1 MTVTTQNS
9 EHTFGHPML
18 KHWSLEPD
26 IVYLNHGTV
35 GVTPNR
41 VMRAQQAIRDEI
53 ERQPA
58 RFMLRELEHHT
69 SGPFAQTPRIRAAAD
84 AVAAFLGARGGDLV
98 FVDNATTGINAVL
111 RSLPF
116 AADDEILMLD
126 LAYGAVT
133 NTAHYVARARGATVI
148 TVHIPFP
155 NTDPNEV
162 VDLIAKAIT
171 ARTKILVVD
180 HIAAFTSLILPLPEI
195 AAACHAKNV
204 PVLVDG
210 AHAPGALEL
219 NIAALGVDWYV
230 GNLHKWAFAPR
241 GCGILWASPERQQGL
256 HPTVIS
262 WGLDQGFTQ
271 EFDLLGTKDPSAS
284 LVAPEAIAFIRDLG
298 ETQMRQHNHALAWQ
312 AAHWLADD
320 LGTTFTTR
328 RSMAG
333 ALVSVPLP
341 ERAGSSAQEAFAL
354 QHALLYQDRIE
365 IPILAIN
372 GGLYARISAQVYNQ
386 MGDIER
392 LGQALQARLQ

>member
-1 MTVTTQNS
+1 MNTHTQY
-9 EHTFGHPML
+9 TFGHPML
-18 KHWSLEPD
+18 EHWSLEPD

-41 VMRAQQAIRDEI
+41 VMRAQQVIRDQI

-69 SGPFAQTPRIRAAAD
+69 SGPPAHQTRIRAAAD
-84 AVAAFLGARGGDLV
+84 AVAAFLGARGEDLV

-116 AADDEILMLD
+116 AAGDEILLLD

-133 NTAHYVARARGATVI
+133 NTAQYVARERGAKVVI
-148 TVHIPFP
+148 LHIPFP
-155 NTDPNEV
+155 NTDPEEV
-162 VDLIAKAIT
+162 VDLIAAAIT
-171 ARTKILVVD
+171 VRTKILVVD
-180 HIAAFTSLILPLPEI
+180 HVSAFTSLILPLPEI
-195 AAACHAKNV
+195 AAACHAKGV
-204 PVLVDG
+204 LVLVDG

-219 NIAALGVDWYV
+219 NIPALGVDWYV
-230 GNLHKWAFAPR
+230 GNMHKWAFAPR
-241 GCGILWASPERQQGL
+241 GCGILWASPERQPGI

-271 EFDLLGTKDPSAS
+271 EFDLLGTKDPTAS
-284 LVAPEAIAFIRDLG
+284 LSAPEAIAFMQDLG
-298 ETQMRQHNHALAWQ
+298 ETAMRQHNDNLAWQ
-312 AAHWLADD
+312 AAHWLAEH
-320 LGTTFTTR
+320 LGTVFTTR

-333 ALVSVPLP
+333 CLVSVPLP
-341 ERAGSSAQEAFAL
+341 ERAGSSPQEAFAL
-354 QHALLYQDRIE
+354 QHALLYQDQIE

-386 MGDIER
+386 MSDIER
-392 LGQALQARLQ
+392 LGQALQARLR

>member
-1 MTVTTQNS
+1 MTIHAQHS

-41 VMRAQQAIRDEI
+41 VLQAQQAIRDQI

-69 SGPFAQTPRIRAAAD
+69 SGPPAQTPRIRAAAA
-84 AVAAFLGARGGDLV
+84 AVAAFLGACGEDLV

-116 AADDEILMLD
+116 AAGNEILLLD

-133 NTAHYVARARGATVI
+133 NTAHYVARERGATVV

-155 NTDPNEV
+155 NTDPDEV
-162 VDLIAKAIT
+162 VDLIAAAIT
-171 ARTKILVVD
+171 PRTKILVVD
-180 HIAAFTSLILPLPEI
+180 HVSAFTSLILPLPEI
-195 AAACHAKNV
+195 AAACHAKGV

-219 NIAALGVDWYV
+219 NIPALGVDWYV
-230 GNLHKWAFAPR
+230 GNLHKWAFVPR
-241 GCGILWASPERQQGL
+241 ACAILWASPERQQGI

-284 LVAPEAIAFIRDLG
+284 LAAPEAIAFIRDLG
-298 ETQMRQHNHALAWQ
+298 ETHMRQHNHDLAWQ
-312 AAHWLADD
+312 AAHWLAEH
-320 LGTTFTTR
+320 LGTVFTTR

-333 ALVSVPLP
+333 CLVSVPLP
-341 ERAGSSAQEAFAL
+341 GHAGSSPQEAFVL
-354 QHALLYQDRIE
+354 QHALLYQDQIE

-386 MGDIER
+386 MSDIER
-392 LGQALQARLQ
+392 LGQALQARLR